1 MGCDADNELHWMSA
15 AELAA
20 AIRRRDVSSVEVLD
34 HFVER
39 IRELDGPINAVV
51 HWDLERA
58 GSAALAADAA
68 ILAAGAAGDDL
79 GPLHGVPMTIKDSF
93 QTEGCVTTS
102 GSPELA
108 DHIPTEDAWP
118 VARLRAAG
126 AIPFAK
132 TNLPLF
138 ADDIQSFNEV
148 YGTTNNP
155 HDLDR
160 TPGGSSGGSSAALAM
175 GFTPL
180 ELGSDIGGS
189 IRVPAHYSGAMGHK
203 PSYGIVPGHGQI
215 PGMPGTLTQADLAVV
230 GPLARTADDLELAL
244 DVLAGPDRWMSPA
257 WTLDLPP
264 SRADELSEFRIA
276 AWIDDDACPVDADT
290 RRVLGD
296 TVEAIT
302 AAGGTVD
309 TEARPGF
316 TLSKAM
322 TVYGELLF
330 AALSGG
336 VPKDRLDEYARVTAD
351 TPTGWIMRS
360 SATRHRSWL
369 SNNERRLQIRERWA
383 EFFAGFD
390 AILLPVHPRPALH
403 HDHSMPQFERVVDI
417 DGRERP
423 YLDLWTWIAPAGLG
437 ALPAT
442 VVPVGTSADG
452 LPIGVQIVGP
462 FLHDRTTI
470 HLARLI
476 SQIMSNR
483 NGWPAAC
490 PRPPTTPI
498 PKTPFA

>member
-1 MGCDADNELHWMSA
+1 MSGNDLHWMSA
-15 AELAA
+15 TELAA
-20 AIRRRDVSSVEVLD
+20 AIRARDISSVEALD

-39 IRELDGPINAVV
+39 IRELDGPINSVV

-58 GSAALAADAA
+58 GTAALDADAALAAGEAV
-68 ILAAGAAGDDL
+68 

-93 QTEGCVTTS
+93 QTEGCITTS
-102 GSPELA
+102 GSPELS
-108 DHIPTEDAWP
+108 DYVPTQDAWP
-118 VARLRAAG
+118 VARLRGAG

-189 IRVPAHYSGAMGHK
+189 IRVPAHYSGVMGHK

-230 GPLARTADDLELAL
+230 GPLARTVDDLELGL
-244 DVLAGPDRWMSPA
+244 DVIAGPDRWTSPA
-257 WTLDLPP
+257 WTLDLPA
-264 SRADELSEFRIA
+264 SRADELADFRIA
-276 AWIDDDACPVDADT
+276 AWIDDEACPVDADT

-296 TVEAIT
+296 TVDAVT
-302 AAGGTVD
+302 DAGGRVD
-309 TEARPGF
+309 AEARPGF
-316 TLSKAM
+316 TLTKAM

-336 VPKDRLDEYARVTAD
+336 VPKDRLDDLARNTDD

-360 SATRHRSWL
+360 SATRHRDWL
-369 SNNERRLQIRERWA
+369 SNNERRLQIRERWS
-383 EFFAGFD
+383 EFFTDFD
-390 AILLPVHPRPALH
+390 AILLPVHPRPAFA
-403 HDHSMPQFERVVDI
+403 HDHSMPQFERTISI
-417 DGRERP
+417 DGVDRS

-437 ALPAT
+437 SLPTT

-462 FLHDRTTI
+462 FLHDRTTLQ
-470 HLARLI
+470 LARWV
-476 SQIMSNR
+476 SQIMSER
-483 NGWPAAC
+483 NSWPASC
-490 PRPPTTPI
+490 PRPAIATRRD
-498 PKTPFA
+498 A